1 MKGVSLALGS
11 APSPS
16 HHRRKTA
23 IHCETFETQL
33 IFHCLIPLNTAIKSI
48 KIPPALK
55 ESHITTA
62 VRGHA
67 NQPIYRWRHKSQL
80 LQNLING
87 NAIRMRVML
96 ITWFGFGEASSHGG
110 PGVKPGGPMRG
121 KPRMGVSGAGQ
132 IRSTGWAAGPGGGE
146 GSAAGGKFWPV
157 GPTRPSQRSAT
168 IHDAQPEKRQHII
181 VWLCASQMFPLIH
194 HCLAIKPA

>member
-1 MKGVSLALGS
+1 MKGVSLPLGS

-62 VRGHA
+62 VRGHV
-67 NQPIYRWRHKSQL
+67 NRPIYRWRHKSQL
-80 LQNLING
+80 LQNLFNRECYHNEGYAHHLVWVWRGILPWW
-87 NAIRMRVML
+87 ARS
-96 ITWFGFGEASSHGG
+96 EA
-110 PGVKPGGPMRG
+110 R
-121 KPRMGVSGAGQ
+121 
-132 IRSTGWAAGPGGGE
+132 
-146 GSAAGGKFWPV
+146 WPDE
-157 GPTRPSQRSAT
+157 RE
-168 IHDAQPEKRQHII
+168 AQDG
-181 VWLCASQMFPLIH
+181 C
-194 HCLAIKPA
+194 